1 MKVSTIDLLTLPR
14 LAAGQHLA
22 LLLLRL
28 VTGAFLIHGVWDN
41 IESAA
46 RMDEFARFLAKHRFP
61 LPAVMAPL
69 SVWAQFFCGVCF
81 VFGALTRWAGLVC
94 VFNFVVACLLVH
106 FNQDLR
112 GWWPA
117 LVLVLIGL
125 LLATLG
131 PGRHAVDTW
140 LLQRRRETLPD

>member
-1 MKVSTIDLLTLPR
+1 MNLVDWLTLPR
-14 LAAGQHLA
+14 LASGQHAA

-41 IESAA
+41 IESAE
-46 RMDEFARFLAKHRFP
+46 RMDEFARFLGKNRFP
-61 LPAVMAPL
+61 MPALMAQL
-69 SVWAQFFCGVCF
+69 SVWAQFFCGVAF
-81 VFGALTRWAGLVC
+81 VLGALTRWAGLLC
-94 VFNFVVACLLVH
+94 SFNFVVACLMVH
-106 FNQDLR
+106 FSQDFR

-131 PGRHAVDTW
+131 PGRYAVDEW
-140 LLQRRRETLPD
+140 LLRHRREALPG